1 VPYLGHCVGKQ
12 SLQTKPDK
20 VNKILQA
27 PKPTDK
33 KQLRSFLG
41 LIGYYRK
48 FVPNFAAIVVPLTD
62 LTKKNQ
68 PNQLEWGE
76 AQDRASEN
84 LKSHIVNPPILGLPD
99 FEKQFILQTDAIVE
113 LGPFF
118 YRRNQGLSTP

>member
-1 VPYLGHCVGKQ
+1 MQYLGHCVGKQ

-84 LKSHIVNPPILGLPD
+84 LKSHNFG
-99 FEKQFILQTDAIVE
+99 TA
-113 LGPFF
+113 
-118 YRRNQGLSTP
+118 

>member
-1 VPYLGHCVGKQ
+1 VGKQ

-84 LKSHIVNPPILGLPD
+84 LKSHNFG
-99 FEKQFILQTDAIVE
+99 TA
-113 LGPFF
+113 
-118 YRRNQGLSTP
+118 